1 MGWEALI
8 ISLLQP
14 MLLKCLENFSAEEP
28 QDYLKGCCD
37 VYGNLYPDVVQDAMP
52 QTRRAVRR
60 AWLSNKEDRPTEPFP
75 RLSRHELYRLT
86 EQTLLNAMNATPEEL
101 QAIRGAAENLDIA

>member
-14 MLLKCLENFSAEEP
+14 MLLRCLENFSSEEP
-28 QDYLKGCCD
+28 QDYLHGCCD

-60 AWLSNKEDRPTEPFP
+60 AWLSNKEDRPAGPFP
-75 RLSRHELYRLT
+75 KMSRHELYRLT
-86 EQTLLNAMNATPEEL
+86 EQTLLDSMNATPEEM
-101 QAIRGAAENLDIA
+101 QAVRERADKLFK